1 MCALTAFGCCMTCC
15 SSIPLARGS
24 FPPQPI
30 TTQVSWPTAIT
41 RMSVYFGCTTC
52 AWRISSG
59 QLFFPYIWV
68 CLYVCECQCMCEC
81 VDMYP
86 CVTVHTCMHVCE
98 CMRVGACVGAYGVC
112 ECMCVSM
119 HVWTFNICMHVCECT
134 CVGACVAGLCKR
146 LCATALN
153 GVFLHFHSFFRLR
166 KHNQHRWHRARDS
179 SSQEPWSAAL
189 CITQPALLP
198 GTSTAPNRPL
208 HTGVNIS
215 SAPTRMPSRT
225 SSLYFR
231 GLKWG
236 LCVGFFRS

>member
-86 CVTVHTCMHVCE
+86 CVTVHT
-98 CMRVGACVGAYGVC
+98 
-112 ECMCVSM
+112 
-119 HVWTFNICMHVCECT
+119 CMHVCECT